1 MTDKICDCNQ
11 GRLPCSCKPNPNAKR
26 PEILMVPSY
35 GGDDVQV
42 NAYADL
48 YRLNLNAEEF
58 EQRVNAM
65 PEPFDYS
72 GYWRDQTV
80 EARTHLDEVLDRADA
95 LDMRVKIYQGVAII
109 GWVAAILLAL
119 GV

>member
-1 MTDKICDCNQ
+1 MADKICDCNQ
-11 GRLPCSCKPNPNAKR
+11 GRLPCSCKPQRKMGMLPEMAR
-26 PEILMVPSY
+26 PY
-35 GGDDVQV
+35 GGDIVQV

-58 EQRVNAM
+58 EQRVNAI

-72 GYWRDQTV
+72 GYWRDRTV
-80 EARTHLDEVLDRADA
+80 EARTQIDEVLDQVDA
-95 LDMRVKIYQGVAII
+95 LNVRLKVYQGVAII